1 MADGRAAAEQLD
13 MPAATLEEVAP
24 SAAGVSKSRKP
35 AKQTWAVAIRKDW
48 RLYSLLALP
57 ILYFIIFRYLP
68 MAGNVIAFRK
78 FQPGGSIWGEYWVGL
93 TYIQQF
99 INDPTFWNVF
109 KNTIILG
116 ALTLIFSFPMPI
128 IFALLLNELRSK
140 KFKRIVQSISYLPHF
155 MSVVIVA
162 GMIFQLT
169 SLQGTFNQLLA
180 PLTGGAI
187 NFMQQAD
194 WFRPIYVSSD
204 VWQSMG
210 WGAILYLA
218 ALTTIDETLYEAA
231 RIDGANRLQ
240 QTRHIT
246 LPGLAPIIMT
256 LLVLNIGSFMAVGF
270 EKILLLYNPLVYP
283 TADVIS
289 TYLYRVGILSNNF
302 SYATAIGLFESII
315 GLTLVLSAN
324 ALSKRLVGTSL
335 W

>member
-78 FQPGGSIWGEYWVGL
+78 FQPGGSIWGEYWVGF

-128 IFALLLNELRSK
+128 IFALLLNELRS
-140 KFKRIVQSISYLPHF
+140 
-155 MSVVIVA
+155 
-162 GMIFQLT
+162 
-169 SLQGTFNQLLA
+169 
-180 PLTGGAI
+180 GGSTRR
-187 NFMQQAD
+187 AD
-194 WFRPIYVSSD
+194 RA
-204 VWQSMG
+204 QR
-210 WGAILYLA
+210 
-218 ALTTIDETLYEAA
+218 A
-231 RIDGANRLQ
+231 R
-240 QTRHIT
+240 
-246 LPGLAPIIMT
+246 
-256 LLVLNIGSFMAVGF
+256 
-270 EKILLLYNPLVYP
+270 
-283 TADVIS
+283 
-289 TYLYRVGILSNNF
+289 
-302 SYATAIGLFESII
+302 
-315 GLTLVLSAN
+315 
-324 ALSKRLVGTSL
+324 
-335 W
+335 